1 MTPLEF
7 KFLVW
12 AIGVLLGILAFVGAL
27 AVQQLMKM
35 SSDINEIKTTLQVVS
50 TKHEDLE
57 KRVERVEKLT
67 YSKN

>member
-1 MTPLEF
+1 MTALEF

-12 AIGVLLGILAFVGAL
+12 AIGILLGILAFVGAL

-35 SSDINEIKTTLQVVS
+35 SSDINDIKTTLQVVS

-57 KRVERVEKLT
+57 KRVDRIEKIA